1 MWDWHMQL
9 CTKLKVRL
17 TCPSMEG
24 VGHDFDII
32 IWRVVGFSFEQVLV
46 KKMDEVNGVMGLC

>member
-1 MWDWHMQL
+1 
-9 CTKLKVRL
+9 
-17 TCPSMEG
+17 MEG